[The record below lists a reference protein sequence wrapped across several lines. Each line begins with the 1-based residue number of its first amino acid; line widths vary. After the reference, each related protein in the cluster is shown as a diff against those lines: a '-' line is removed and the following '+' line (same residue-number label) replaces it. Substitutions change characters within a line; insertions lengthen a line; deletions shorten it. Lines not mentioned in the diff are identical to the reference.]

1 MRRVTGGT
9 VGKQRRYR
17 GRLRKRMQMYDT
29 PECREADVMTRVIAR
44 FTRVEIILV
53 LAAGIFAVAAGAI
66 AAPL

>member
-1 MRRVTGGT
+1 
-9 VGKQRRYR
+9 
-17 GRLRKRMQMYDT
+17 MQMYDT